1 MAMMRRLT
9 WGLLG
14 FAAGAY
20 LIMRTDNRT
29 RRVWMRQARRMG
41 RQVERATERALRSS
55 SMKWVNDK
63 VEALNSK

>member
-1 MAMMRRLT
+1 MT

-20 LIMRTDNRT
+20 IMLRADNRT
-29 RRVWMRQARRMG
+29 RRLWMRQARRMG

-55 SMKWVNDK
+55 GARWVNDAIG
-63 VEALNSK
+63 ALGSK

>member
-1 MAMMRRLT
+1 MRKLT

-20 LIMRTDNRT
+20 MMLRTDNRT
-29 RRVWMRQARRMG
+29 RRVWMRQARRVG

-55 SMKWVNDK
+55 GVKWVNDTIG
-63 VEALNSK
+63 AINSK